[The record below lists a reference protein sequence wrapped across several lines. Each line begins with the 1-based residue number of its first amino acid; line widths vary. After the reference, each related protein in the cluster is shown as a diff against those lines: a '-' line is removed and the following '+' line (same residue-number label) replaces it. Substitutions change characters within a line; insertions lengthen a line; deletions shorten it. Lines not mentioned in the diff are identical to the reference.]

1 MSNIQKFNFNNSQVR
16 VVVEDGIEWFM
27 AKDVAEVLGYRNP
40 RDAVNKHCDEEDV
53 VKRDSLTNGGAQS
66 LTFINES
73 GLYSLIFGSKLPSAK
88 AFKKWVTSEV
98 LPTIRKHG
106 AYMTSD
112 VLAQAI
118 ADPKFAVGLLQ
129 NLQEEREKR
138 IEAEKTKAYI
148 SDKKTATAMATASVA
163 SRENERLKRQLDES
177 FKYSTIRRQTVIH
190 KPKEKFR
197 YKLLRDYCKEY
208 NLKIIDVEDDKYD
221 AVKSYPAEA
230 WLATYGIS
238 IGEHPRKHLRDKR

>member
-16 VVVEDGIEWFM
+16 VVVENGIEWFV
-27 AKDVAEVLGYRNP
+27 AKDVA
-40 RDAVNKHCDEEDV
+40 DALEFSDTNAMTKRLDSDDV
-53 VKRDSLTNGGAQS
+53 SSCTDKTSGQVRTLT
-66 LTFINES
+66 TINES
-73 GLYSLIFGSKLPSAK
+73 GLYQAILGSKKKEAK